1 MISRYAKKCLER
13 LIIMELQIKTIIKY
27 HLTPVRMAIFNK
39 TRNNKCC
46 EEVEKREQLHTVG
59 ENVNWYSNYGIQ
71 YRDFLR
77 N

>member
-13 LIIMELQIKTIIKY
+13 LVIKELRIKTIIKY

-39 TRNNKCC
+39 TRNKCC
-46 EEVEKREQLHTVG
+46 KDGEKREQLHAVG
-59 ENVNWYSNYGIQ
+59 ENVNWHSNCGIQ
-71 YRDFLR
+71 YGRFLR